1 MCLVRRQ
8 HDYRLCEGGGR
19 VYLHCRRCGVRTPGW
34 ETSPR
39 VRVIPTQPPP
49 PRLVLADTEPWP
61 SADRSFRLLLA
72 DTDTNPDT
80 ATGTND
86 DEAGASLPGS
96 LRLALADTEPDL
108 TDALPLGV
116 LEPLPA
122 ADVSAQPVDPTAG
135 FRLALE

>member
-1 MCLVRRQ
+1 MLDRLVCLVRRQ

-49 PRLVLADTEPWP
+49 LRLLLADVEPWP
-61 SADRSFRLLLA
+61 STDASLRLLLA
-72 DTDTNPDT
+72 DTDTDT
-80 ATGTND
+80 DNLN
-86 DEAGASLPGS
+86 AGALRPGS
-96 LRLALADTEPDL
+96 LRIGLADADL
-108 TDALPLGV
+108 DRSDALPLGE
-116 LEPLPA
+116 LEPPPA
-122 ADVSAQPVDPTAG
+122 ADLSAIPVSSTPS